1 MEIKTAIKKL
11 SKLIPKSSVIEI
23 SKAIDYDSR
32 FEGGAKVI
40 VDIPQSPND
49 IVEPKIVDYEQQKK
63 SISNA
68 FDDVEIEDVSRET
81 LEPVIEE
88 KPIETPKKEEVV
100 FDLSD
105 SDEDEDEDDDD
116 DDDIDFKRMF
126 GDDDDDEEDIE
137 KSKTLF

>member
-1 MEIKTAIKKL
+1 
-11 SKLIPKSSVIEI
+11 
-23 SKAIDYDSR
+23 
-32 FEGGAKVI
+32 
-40 VDIPQSPND
+40 
-49 IVEPKIVDYEQQKK
+49 
-63 SISNA
+63 
-68 FDDVEIEDVSRET
+68 VEIEDVSRET

-116 DDDIDFKRMF
+116 DIDFKRMF